1 MLSKVTCGQG
11 ASCAGQCSA
20 LGASLSPSGK
30 CDDDNDDDVDG
41 TCEGNSV
48 ATLQG
53 SDLKWCLKD
62 GCRVVRYPSCCF
74 NPKCL
79 EKKGRRKRCAWHDY
93 LVGRDKKKIHYSLF
107 HYSLFT
113 ISLLH
118 YFTISL
124 FHYSLFHYSGK
135 TCPFPGSLPNG
146 RWSCEMLEIPVRRKS
161 FFEVDGKS
169 FPGAWPFC
177 CVD

>member
-1 MLSKVTCGQG
+1 MANAILNLIFFKPFPYCQDLLSKSKTTALSKVTCGQG

-30 CDDDNDDDVDG
+30 CEDDNDDDVDG

-93 LVGRDKKKIHYSLF
+93 LVGRDKKIN
-107 HYSLFT
+107 SLFT
-113 ISLLH
+113 ISLFTIHYFTTSLFH

-124 FHYSLFHYSGK
+124 FTISLFRKDLSV
-135 TCPFPGSLPNG
+135 PGQLAQ
-146 RWSCEMLEIPVRRKS
+146 RAVVL
-161 FFEVDGKS
+161 
-169 FPGAWPFC
+169 
-177 CVD
+177 